1 MCTLTYLPTPSGFIF
16 THNRDE
22 RMDRPTS
29 REFRQKHLGTQTLY
43 YPEDLEAHGSWIAFS
58 NRGVAACLLNGG
70 SKTYVRKVPY
80 RKSRGLVVLESFQY
94 HSVKDFHNN
103 YDFSGIEPFTLLIKS
118 SKEFCKI
125 THDEDETSLTLLNPN
140 NTHIWSSTTLYTKD
154 VREKRKKWFEA
165 WLSKKPELNPDN
177 IRAFHNSAGDGDTEN
192 DLVMSRW
199 GILKTLS
206 ITQISVEEQTA
217 YLVYQDFVQASGDKV
232 SVDIIS

>member
-1 MCTLTYLPTPSGFIF
+1 MCTLTYLPTPTGFIL

-29 REFRQKHLGTQTLY
+29 KEFQQKQVGAQTLY

-58 NRGVAACLLNGG
+58 DKGIAACLLNGG
-70 SKTYVRKVPY
+70 SKTYKRKVPY
-80 RKSRGLVVLESFQY
+80 RKSRGLVVLESFEY
-94 HSVKDFHNN
+94 DTVHDFYKEYN
-103 YDFSGIEPFTLLIKS
+103 FTGIEPFTLLIRS
-118 SKEFCKI
+118 PKEFCKI
-125 THDEDETSLTLLNPN
+125 THDEDETVIELLNPN
-140 NTHIWSSTTLYTKD
+140 VTHIWSSTTLYTKE

-165 WLSKKPELNPDN
+165 WLAKKPALNPDN

-206 ITQISVEEQTA
+206 ITQVSIESESA
-217 YLVYQDFVQASGDKV
+217 SLVYQDFVQRSGDKLSV
-232 SVDIIS
+232 SIQA